1 MKITTELFLMA
12 VKNAGF
18 EVETDGAIYMPVG
31 CDAEES
37 ITGNLY
43 ELLDAMGIEV
53 GAKHEQGHHPVR
65 WVNPVALRNNYNSSL
80 WATLESSKTQSVPLY
95 TDPQHS
101 GMVSAAATTGFLAG
115 WCYRGHDGNEQAYA
129 FGEKYARLYGEAAQ
143 ELIE

>member
-80 WATLESSKTQSVPLY
+80 WATLESSETQSVPLY
-95 TDPQHS
+95 TNPQHS
-101 GMVSAAATTGFLAG
+101 SMVSVPVEPTPAMIKAIKRDFALTTKGAKRI
-115 WCYRGHDGNEQAYA
+115 YEIIIT
-129 FGEKYARLYGEAAQ
+129 AAQ
-143 ELIE
+143 E